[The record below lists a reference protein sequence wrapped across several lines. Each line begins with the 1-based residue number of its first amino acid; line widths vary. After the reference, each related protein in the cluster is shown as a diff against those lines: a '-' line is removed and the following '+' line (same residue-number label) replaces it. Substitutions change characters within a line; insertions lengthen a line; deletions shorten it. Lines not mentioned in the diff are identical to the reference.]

1 MNYPPLLAGDSTFR
15 VNVGQE
21 AVYNFTVKDNSS
33 NFTVTAIAVV
43 DNGNVLLTNDSNG
56 NFSFRITIYEPQSF
70 NLSFVAEDS
79 MGAAASLNPVVELC
93 GCKNGG
99 KCTLQGLLKIEITTI
114 IMNCE
119 CSKGTI
125 YIYIYIYIV

>member
-33 NFTVTAIAVV
+33 NFTVTAMAVV
-43 DNGNVLLTNDSNG
+43 DTGSVSLTNDGNG
-56 NFSFRITIYEPQSF
+56 NYSFKLLIYEPQSF

-79 MGAAASLNPVVELC
+79 MGATASLNPIVEVC

-99 KCTLQGLLKIEITTI
+99 KCTLQGLLQIEISTI

-119 CSKGTI
+119 CSKGI
-125 YIYIYIYIV
+125 IINSNFC